1 MLQIDSQIVS
11 GTVSRWQ
18 QGAQMSNQQQ
28 QLAVPLELM
37 ARLKQVELQFTH
49 IRNIVI
55 S

>member
-28 QLAVPLELM
+28 LAVPLELM
-37 ARLKQVELQFTH
+37 ARLKQVELQFIH